1 MAANVTDPRLIVRS
15 IRPGSIPGKQ
25 VSKNRGAPGEFQKIL
40 REKVGD
46 IEGLRFSAH
55 ALRRLQSRQ
64 IQLSQTE
71 QNQLVDA
78 VNKAAEKG
86 SKDSLILL
94 RRLAF
99 VVNVPNR
106 TVVTAMDSSQMSEG
120 IITNIDS
127 AMVIQDN
134 K

>member
-1 MAANVTDPRLIVRS
+1 MAANLGDPRLIVRS
-15 IRPGSIPGKQ
+15 IRPGAIPGKPTPKKA
-25 VSKNRGAPGEFQKIL
+25 SGGADFKKIL
-40 REKVGD
+40 QQKVGD
-46 IEGLRFSAH
+46 IDGLRFSAH

-64 IQLSQTE
+64 IQLSQNE
-71 QNQLVDA
+71 QDQLVDA

-106 TVVTAMDSSQMSEG
+106 TVITAMDPTQMGEG

-127 AMVIQDN
+127 AMIVN
-134 K
+134 GNE

>member
-1 MAANVTDPRLIVRS
+1 MAANGTDPRLIVRS
-15 IRPGSIPGKQ
+15 IRPGPPPQKQ
-25 VSKNRGAPGEFQKIL
+25 IHRNKGAGEDFKKIL

-46 IEGLRFSAH
+46 LDGLRFSAH

-64 IQLSQTE
+64 IQLSQNE
-71 QNQLVDA
+71 QEQLVDA

-106 TVVTAMDSSQMSEG
+106 TVVTAMDPAQMGEG

-127 AMVIQDN
+127 AMIVNQ